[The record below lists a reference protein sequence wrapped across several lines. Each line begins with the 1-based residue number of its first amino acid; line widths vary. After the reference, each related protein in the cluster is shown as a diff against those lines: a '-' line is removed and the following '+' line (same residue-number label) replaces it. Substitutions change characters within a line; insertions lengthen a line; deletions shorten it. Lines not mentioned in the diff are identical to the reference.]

1 MYLAHEGKLLK
12 HDRVH
17 LRRFRKWKKGITQE
31 IQVEVFPIF
40 MYNTIYFGLAIVQSL
55 YYETWQT
62 VLFWDILCYKNF
74 VCMNCETYLAL
85 EYAHKPTWPT
95 GFEKSKLHQPNL
107 EKLQFKGSRIE
118 AFLLDFEGKCEKLPK
133 NAPILLPENCNFS
146 R

>member
-1 MYLAHEGKLLK
+1 MRLCAIDCSQKNRKSWIGTYRYTSLLSLNWRRNCNRQMLVYLENC
-12 HDRVH
+12 R
-17 LRRFRKWKKGITQE
+17 TQ
-31 IQVEVFPIF
+31 
-40 MYNTIYFGLAIVQSL
+40 LQSL
-55 YYETWQT
+55 YYETGQT
-62 VLFWDILCYKNF
+62 VLFWDILWPKNF
-74 VCMNCETYLAL
+74 VFMNCETYLAL

-95 GFEKSKLHQPNL
+95 GFEKSEIHQPNL